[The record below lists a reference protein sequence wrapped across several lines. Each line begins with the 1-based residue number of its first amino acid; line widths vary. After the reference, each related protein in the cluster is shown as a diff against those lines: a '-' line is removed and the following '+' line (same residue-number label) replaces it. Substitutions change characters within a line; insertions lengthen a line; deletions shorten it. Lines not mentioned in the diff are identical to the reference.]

1 MTDIKNNMTANKMY
15 KHSITLPRGTLDLTY
30 QTNSATAKDGT
41 EQSNHYQLEDLLG
54 FAQRINPKRAFLFV
68 SKVLGRHIPVA
79 PSTMRHAFTDLAN
92 LVPDDL
98 PEPILVIGM
107 AETAVG
113 LSAGV
118 HQALQTRYPNALLL
132 NSTRHAQHDGSH
144 DKSSHSLLTTF
155 SEDHSHASQH
165 LIYQSADNVT
175 QAQLLASKTL
185 IMVDDEASTGNT
197 CVNVVTALRNAGLD
211 QLEQVHLTTLVDWSL
226 NQERQQHQD
235 AADSDDAVS
244 DQIAKRLPNIKFQRH
259 HLLSGAW
266 TWTDAPNPEP
276 ITMPSVDTTE
286 AGSHTL
292 GDTGNWGR
300 FPTLDSTDGFDNYLL
315 KFQTAFKVFNK
326 QAQSEKEQSEKEQS
340 EKEQSEKEQFEKEQF
355 EKEQFEKEQFE
366 KEQFEKE
373 QFEKEQFEKEQFEKE
388 QFEKEQFEKEQFE
401 KEQLPKRILVLG
413 SNEFVWLPF
422 LLAEWLETQTQ
433 NSTVNFSALTR
444 SPIALGG
451 AITTMLSFSDNYG
464 LGMTNFAYNVEP
476 NDWDL
481 IILCVETSADSVDDM
496 WQSLENVLVV
506 SPTL

>member
-1 MTDIKNNMTANKMY
+1 MPNQQ
-15 KHSITLPRGTLDLTY
+15 HSTTITLPRGTLDLTY
-30 QTNSATAKDGT
+30 QTNAATAKNDS
-41 EQSNHYQLEDLLG
+41 EKDSSYQLEDLLG

-79 PSTMRHAFTDLAN
+79 PSTMRKAFTDLAN
-92 LVPDDL
+92 LVPSAL

-132 NSTRHAQHDGSH
+132 NSTRHAQHDDDNH
-144 DKSSHSLLTTF
+144 HALLTTF

-165 LIYQSADNVT
+165 LIYQSADKIT

-197 CVNVVTALRNAGLD
+197 CVNVVTALREAGLK

-226 NQERQQHQD
+226 NQSQANTD
-235 AADSDDAVS
+235 ANADDT
-244 DQIAKRLPNIKFQRH
+244 IAKRLPNIDFHRH

-266 TWTDAPNPEP
+266 TWTDAPNPQP

-286 AGSHTL
+286 AGSQAL
-292 GDTGNWGR
+292 GHTGNWGR
-300 FPTLDSTDGFDNYLL
+300 FPTLDSTNGFDNYLL
-315 KFQTAFKVFNK
+315 KFQTTFELLNK
-326 QAQSEKEQSEKEQS
+326 QAR
-340 EKEQSEKEQFEKEQF
+340 FD
-355 EKEQFEKEQFE
+355 
-366 KEQFEKE
+366 
-373 QFEKEQFEKEQFEKE
+373 
-388 QFEKEQFEKEQFE
+388 
-401 KEQLPKRILVLG
+401 KEQLPQRILVLG

-422 LLAEWLETQTQ
+422 LLAEWLEQ
-433 NSTVNFSALTR
+433 NTNIDNNNNTVNFSALTR

-451 AITTMLSFSDNYG
+451 GITTMLSFNDNYG

-476 NDWDL
+476 SDWDL
-481 IILCVETSADSVDDM
+481 IVLCVETAADSVDDI
-496 WQSLENVLVV
+496 WKNLDNVLIV
-506 SPTL
+506 SPT

>member
-1 MTDIKNNMTANKMY
+1 MTDMNNNTISHKTY
-15 KHSITLPRGTLDLTY
+15 EHTITLPRGTLDLTY
-30 QTNSATAKDGT
+30 KTNADIKNCSEKDG
-41 EQSNHYQLEDLLG
+41 SYQLEDLLD

-79 PSTMRHAFTDLAN
+79 PSMMRGAFTDLAN
-92 LVPDDL
+92 LVPHNL

-118 HQALQTRYPNALLL
+118 HQALQTRYPHALLL
-132 NSTRHAQHDGSH
+132 NSTRHAQHDATNNGSNT
-144 DKSSHSLLTTF
+144 KTLLTTF

-165 LIYQSADNVT
+165 LIYQSADQVT

-226 NQERQQHQD
+226 NQNQNQTD
-235 AADSDDAVS
+235 ANADDT
-244 DQIAKRLPNIKFQRH
+244 IAKRLPNINFHRH

-286 AGSHTL
+286 AGSQAL
-292 GDTGNWGR
+292 GHTGNWGR
-300 FPTLDSTDGFDNYLL
+300 FPTLDSTDGFESYLTS
-315 KFQTAFKVFNK
+315 FQTAFTHFSG
-326 QAQSEKEQSEKEQS
+326 QT
-340 EKEQSEKEQFEKEQF
+340 QFDKT
-355 EKEQFEKEQFE
+355 
-366 KEQFEKE
+366 
-373 QFEKEQFEKEQFEKE
+373 
-388 QFEKEQFEKEQFE
+388 
-401 KEQLPKRILVLG
+401 QLPQRVLVLG

-422 LLAEWLETQTQ
+422 LLAEWLEQ
-433 NSTVNFSALTR
+433 NTNIENSKHTIKFSALTR

-451 AITTMLSFSDNYG
+451 GITTMLSFNDNYG

-476 NDWDL
+476 SDWDL
-481 IILCVETSADSVDDM
+481 IVLCVETAADSVDDM
-496 WQSLENVLVV
+496 WKNLDNVLVV

>member
-1 MTDIKNNMTANKMY
+1 MPNKQ
-15 KHSITLPRGTLDLTY
+15 HSTTINLPRGTLDLTY
-30 QTNSATAKDGT
+30 QTNFSGDSKNY
-41 EQSNHYQLEDLLG
+41 ELEDLLG

-68 SKVLGRHIPVA
+68 SKVLGRHIPVT

-132 NSTRHAQHDGSH
+132 NSTRHSQHN
-144 DKSSHSLLTTF
+144 KNNTETLLTTF

-165 LIYQSADNVT
+165 LIYQSADTVT

-197 CVNVVTALRNAGLD
+197 CVNVVTALRNAGLTE
-211 QLEQVHLTTLVDWSL
+211 LEQVHLTTLVDWSL
-226 NQERQQHQD
+226 NQNQAQ
-235 AADSDDAVS
+235 ADVDDNISA
-244 DQIAKRLPNIKFQRH
+244 RLPNIDFHRH

-266 TWTDAPNPEP
+266 QWTDAPNPES

-286 AGSHTL
+286 AGSYAL

-300 FPTLDSTDGFDNYLL
+300 FPTLDSTDGFAFYLT
-315 KFQTAFKVFNK
+315 KFQAAFNLFNQ
-326 QAQSEKEQSEKEQS
+326 QAQSEKAS
-340 EKEQSEKEQFEKEQF
+340 
-355 EKEQFEKEQFE
+355 
-366 KEQFEKE
+366 
-373 QFEKEQFEKEQFEKE
+373 
-388 QFEKEQFEKEQFE
+388 FE
-401 KEQLPKRILVLG
+401 KEQLPQRILVLG

-433 NSTVNFSALTR
+433 NATVKFSALTR

-476 NDWDL
+476 SDWDL
-481 IILCVETSADSVDDM
+481 IVLCVETSADSVDEM
-496 WQSLENVLVV
+496 WKDLDNVLVV

>member
-1 MTDIKNNMTANKMY
+1 MPNKQV
-15 KHSITLPRGTLDLTY
+15 STTITLPRGTLDLTY
-30 QTNSATAKDGT
+30 QTNFSGDSKNY
-41 EQSNHYQLEDLLG
+41 EYELEDLLG

-79 PSTMRHAFTDLAN
+79 PSTMRRAFTDLAN

-132 NSTRHAQHDGSH
+132 NSTRHAQHDGNH
-144 DKSSHSLLTTF
+144 KKHSHSLLTTF

-165 LIYQSADNVT
+165 LIYQSADTVT

-211 QLEQVHLTTLVDWSL
+211 QLQQVHLTTLVDWSL
-226 NQERQQHQD
+226 NQNQD
-235 AADSDDAVS
+235 NASNDT
-244 DQIAKRLPNIKFQRH
+244 IATRLPNIDFHRH

-266 TWTDAPNPEP
+266 TWTDAPNPES

-286 AGSHTL
+286 AGSQPL
-292 GDTGNWGR
+292 GNTGNWGR

-315 KFQTAFKVFNK
+315 KFQIAFNVFNH
-326 QAQSEKEQSEKEQS
+326 QAQSEKQ
-340 EKEQSEKEQFEKEQF
+340 QFDN
-355 EKEQFEKEQFE
+355 
-366 KEQFEKE
+366 
-373 QFEKEQFEKEQFEKE
+373 
-388 QFEKEQFEKEQFE
+388 
-401 KEQLPKRILVLG
+401 EQLPKRILVLG

-422 LLAEWLETQTQ
+422 LLAEWLETQAQ
-433 NSTVNFSALTR
+433 NSTVKFSALTR

-496 WQSLENVLVV
+496 WKDLDNVLVV

>member
-1 MTDIKNNMTANKMY
+1 MPNKQV
-15 KHSITLPRGTLDLTY
+15 STTITLPRGTLDLTY
-30 QTNSATAKDGT
+30 QTNFSSDSKNY
-41 EQSNHYQLEDLLG
+41 ELEDLLG

-79 PSTMRHAFTDLAN
+79 PSTMRRAFTDLAN

-132 NSTRHAQHDGSH
+132 NSTRHAQHDGNH
-144 DKSSHSLLTTF
+144 KKNSHSLLTTF

-165 LIYQSADNVT
+165 LIYQSADTVT

-197 CVNVVTALRNAGLD
+197 CVNVVTALRNAGLTE
-211 QLEQVHLTTLVDWSL
+211 LEQVHLTTLVDWSL
-226 NQERQQHQD
+226 NQNQAQ
-235 AADSDDAVS
+235 ADVDDNISA
-244 DQIAKRLPNIKFQRH
+244 RLPNIDFHRH

-266 TWTDAPNPEP
+266 TWTDAPNPES

-286 AGSHTL
+286 AGSHAL

-300 FPTLDSTDGFDNYLL
+300 FPTLDSTDGFENYLL
-315 KFQTAFKVFNK
+315 KFQTAFNVFNH
-326 QAQSEKEQSEKEQS
+326 QA
-340 EKEQSEKEQFEKEQF
+340 
-355 EKEQFEKEQFE
+355 
-366 KEQFEKE
+366 
-373 QFEKEQFEKEQFEKE
+373 
-388 QFEKEQFEKEQFE
+388 QFE

-422 LLAEWLETQTQ
+422 LLAEWFETQTQ
-433 NSTVNFSALTR
+433 NSTVKFSALTR

-476 NDWDL
+476 SDWDL
-481 IILCVETSADSVDDM
+481 IVLCVETSADSVDDM
-496 WQSLENVLVV
+496 WKDLDNVLVV

>member
-1 MTDIKNNMTANKMY
+1 MTNQLSKRKQLKQIT
-15 KHSITLPRGTLDLTY
+15 SITLPRGTLDLIY
-30 QTNSATAKDGT
+30 QTNSATGKNGLDKNT
-41 EQSNHYQLEDLLG
+41 PYQLEDLLG

-79 PSTMRHAFTDLAN
+79 PSIMRGAFTDLAN

-98 PEPILVIGM
+98 PESILVIGM

-132 NSTRHAQHDGSH
+132 NSTRHAQHGSDNNH
-144 DKSSHSLLTTF
+144 ALLTTF
-155 SEDHSHASQH
+155 REDHSHASQH
-165 LIYQSADNVT
+165 LIYQSVDHVT

-197 CVNVVTALRNAGLD
+197 CVNVVTALRNAGLTE
-211 QLEQVHLTTLVDWSL
+211 LEQVHLTTLVDWSL
-226 NQERQQHQD
+226 NQNQAQ
-235 AADSDDAVS
+235 ADVDDNISA
-244 DQIAKRLPNIKFQRH
+244 RLPNIDFHRH

-266 TWTDAPNPEP
+266 QWTDAPNPEP

-286 AGSHTL
+286 AGSYAL

-300 FPTLDSTDGFDNYLL
+300 FPTLDSTDGFESYLL
-315 KFQTAFKVFNK
+315 KFQIAFNVFNH
-326 QAQSEKEQSEKEQS
+326 QAQSEKEQ
-340 EKEQSEKEQFEKEQF
+340 FDN
-355 EKEQFEKEQFE
+355 
-366 KEQFEKE
+366 
-373 QFEKEQFEKEQFEKE
+373 
-388 QFEKEQFEKEQFE
+388 
-401 KEQLPKRILVLG
+401 EQLPKRILVLG

-422 LLAEWLETQTQ
+422 LLAEWLETQNQ

-476 NDWDL
+476 SDWDL
-481 IILCVETSADSVDDM
+481 IVLCVETSADSVDEM
-496 WQSLENVLVV
+496 WKDLDNVLVV

>member
-1 MTDIKNNMTANKMY
+1 MLNKQY
-15 KHSITLPRGTLDLTY
+15 STTINLPRGTLDLTY

-79 PSTMRHAFTDLAN
+79 PSTMRDAFTDLAN

-118 HQALQTRYPNALLL
+118 HQALQTRYPQALLL
-132 NSTRHAQHDGSH
+132 NSTRHAQHDDSY

-165 LIYQSADNVT
+165 LIYQSADKVT

-326 QAQSEKEQSEKEQS
+326 QAQSEKEQ
-340 EKEQSEKEQFEKEQF
+340 FEK
-355 EKEQFEKEQFE
+355 K
-366 KEQFEKE
+366 
-373 QFEKEQFEKEQFEKE
+373 
-388 QFEKEQFEKEQFE
+388 
-401 KEQLPKRILVLG
+401 QLPKRILVLG

-451 AITTMLSFSDNYG
+451 AIKKMLSFSDNYG

-481 IILCVETSADSVDDM
+481 IVLCVETSADSVDDM
-496 WQSLENVLVV
+496 WQSLKNVLVV

>member
-1 MTDIKNNMTANKMY
+1 MTNQLSKRKQLKQIT
-15 KHSITLPRGTLDLTY
+15 SITLPRGTLDLIY
-30 QTNSATAKDGT
+30 QTNSATGKNGLDKNT
-41 EQSNHYQLEDLLG
+41 PYQLEDLLG

-79 PSTMRHAFTDLAN
+79 PGTMRHAFTDLAN

-132 NSTRHAQHDGSH
+132 NSTRHAQHNEDNTET
-144 DKSSHSLLTTF
+144 LLTTF

-165 LIYQSADNVT
+165 LIYQSADKAI

-197 CVNVVTALRNAGLD
+197 CVNVVTALRNAGLTE
-211 QLEQVHLTTLVDWSL
+211 LEQVHLTTLVDWSL
-226 NQERQQHQD
+226 NQNQAQ
-235 AADSDDAVS
+235 ADVDDNISA
-244 DQIAKRLPNIKFQRH
+244 RLPNIDFHRH

-286 AGSHTL
+286 AGSYAL

-300 FPTLDSTDGFDNYLL
+300 FPTLDSTDGFAFYLT
-315 KFQTAFKVFNK
+315 KFQAAFNLFN
-326 QAQSEKEQSEKEQS
+326 QRA
-340 EKEQSEKEQFEKEQF
+340 QFEKEQF
-355 EKEQFEKEQFE
+355 DN
-366 KEQFEKE
+366 
-373 QFEKEQFEKEQFEKE
+373 
-388 QFEKEQFEKEQFE
+388 
-401 KEQLPKRILVLG
+401 EQLPKRILVLG

-433 NSTVNFSALTR
+433 NATVKFSALTR

-476 NDWDL
+476 SDWDL
-481 IILCVETSADSVDDM
+481 IVLCVETSADSVDEM
-496 WQSLENVLVV
+496 WKDLDNVLVV

>member
-15 KHSITLPRGTLDLTY
+15 ERSISLPRGTLDLTY
-30 QTNSATAKDGT
+30 QTNFSGDSKNY
-41 EQSNHYQLEDLLG
+41 ELEDLLG

-79 PSTMRHAFTDLAN
+79 PSTMRDAFTDLAN
-92 LVPDDL
+92 LVPNNL

-132 NSTRHAQHDGSH
+132 NSTRHSQHND
-144 DKSSHSLLTTF
+144 DNTETLLTTF

-165 LIYQSADNVT
+165 LIYQSADTVT

-211 QLEQVHLTTLVDWSL
+211 QLQQVHLTTLVDWSL
-226 NQERQQHQD
+226 DQHQG

-244 DQIAKRLPNIKFQRH
+244 DQIAERLPNIEFQRH

-300 FPTLDSTDGFDNYLL
+300 FPTLDSTNGFDNYLL
-315 KFQTAFKVFNK
+315 RFQTAFNVFNK
-326 QAQSEKEQSEKEQS
+326 QAQFG
-340 EKEQSEKEQFEKEQF
+340 KEQFEKGHF
-355 EKEQFEKEQFE
+355 DKK
-366 KEQFEKE
+366 
-373 QFEKEQFEKEQFEKE
+373 
-388 QFEKEQFEKEQFE
+388 
-401 KEQLPKRILVLG
+401 QLPQRILVLG

-476 NDWDL
+476 SDWDL
-481 IILCVETSADSVDDM
+481 IVLCVETSADSVDDM
-496 WQSLENVLVV
+496 WKDLDNVLVV

>member
-1 MTDIKNNMTANKMY
+1 MISNTMY
-15 KHSITLPRGTLDLTY
+15 KRSITLPRGTLDLTY
-30 QTNSATAKDGT
+30 QTNSATHNNDLEKSD
-41 EQSNHYQLEDLLG
+41 SYQLEDLLG

-79 PSTMRHAFTDLAN
+79 PNTMRHAFTDLAS
-92 LVPDDL
+92 LVPSDL

-132 NSTRHAQHDGSH
+132 NSTRHAQHNDDNSET
-144 DKSSHSLLTTF
+144 LLTTF

-165 LIYQSADNVT
+165 LIYQSADKAI

-226 NQERQQHQD
+226 NQNQAQ
-235 AADSDDAVS
+235 ADVDDNISA
-244 DQIAKRLPNIKFQRH
+244 RLPNIDFHRH

-266 TWTDAPNPEP
+266 QWADAPNPEP

-286 AGSHTL
+286 AGSQPL
-292 GDTGNWGR
+292 GNTGNWGR
-300 FPTLDSTDGFDNYLL
+300 FPTLDSTDGFNNYLA
-315 KFQTAFKVFNK
+315 KFQSAFTRFSN
-326 QAQSEKEQSEKEQS
+326 QAP
-340 EKEQSEKEQFEKEQF
+340 FD
-355 EKEQFEKEQFE
+355 
-366 KEQFEKE
+366 
-373 QFEKEQFEKEQFEKE
+373 
-388 QFEKEQFEKEQFE
+388 
-401 KEQLPKRILVLG
+401 KEQLPERILVLG

-422 LLAEWLETQTQ
+422 LLAEWLEAKTQ
-433 NSTVNFSALTR
+433 NATVNFSALTR

-476 NDWDL
+476 SDWDV
-481 IILCVETSADSVDDM
+481 IVLCVETSADSVDDM
-496 WQSLENVLVV
+496 WQGLDNVLVV
-506 SPTL
+506 GTE

>member
-15 KHSITLPRGTLDLTY
+15 KRSITLPRGTLDLTY

-79 PSTMRHAFTDLAN
+79 PSTMRDAFTDLAN

-118 HQALQTRYPNALLL
+118 HQALQTRYPQALLL
-132 NSTRHAQHDGSH
+132 NSTRHAQHDESH
-144 DKSSHSLLTTF
+144 DKSKHSLLTTF

-226 NQERQQHQD
+226 NQARHQD
-235 AADSDDAVS
+235 TADSDDAVS

-286 AGSHTL
+286 AGSHML

-326 QAQSEKEQSEKEQS
+326 QAQS
-340 EKEQSEKEQFEKEQF
+340 
-355 EKEQFEKEQFE
+355 
-366 KEQFEKE
+366 
-373 QFEKEQFEKEQFEKE
+373 
-388 QFEKEQFEKEQFE
+388 EKEQFE

-451 AITTMLSFSDNYG
+451 AIKKMLSFSDNYG

-481 IILCVETSADSVDDM
+481 IVLCVETSADSVDDM

>member
-1 MTDIKNNMTANKMY
+1 MPNKQ
-15 KHSITLPRGTLDLTY
+15 HSTTINLPRGTLDLTY

-41 EQSNHYQLEDLLG
+41 KPSNHYQLEDLLG

-79 PSTMRHAFTDLAN
+79 PSVMRGAFTDLAD

-132 NSTRHAQHDGSH
+132 NSTRHAQHDGNH
-144 DKSSHSLLTTF
+144 DKSSHSLLTMF

-165 LIYQSADNVT
+165 LIYQSAVTVT

-197 CVNVVTALRNAGLD
+197 CVNVVTALRNAGLTE
-211 QLEQVHLTTLVDWSL
+211 LEQVHLTTLVDWSL
-226 NQERQQHQD
+226 NQNQAQ
-235 AADSDDAVS
+235 ADVDDNISA
-244 DQIAKRLPNIKFQRH
+244 RLPNIDFHRH

-292 GDTGNWGR
+292 GETGNWGR

-315 KFQTAFKVFNK
+315 QFQTAFNVFNQ
-326 QAQSEKEQSEKEQS
+326 QA
-340 EKEQSEKEQFEKEQF
+340 QFEKEQL
-355 EKEQFEKEQFE
+355 EIRQLDKK
-366 KEQFEKE
+366 
-373 QFEKEQFEKEQFEKE
+373 
-388 QFEKEQFEKEQFE
+388 
-401 KEQLPKRILVLG
+401 QLPKRILVLG

-422 LLAEWLETQTQ
+422 LLAEWLETQAQ
-433 NSTVNFSALTR
+433 NATVKFSALTR

-476 NDWDL
+476 SDWDL
-481 IILCVETSADSVDDM
+481 IVLCVETSADSVDDM
-496 WQSLENVLVV
+496 WKDLDNVLVV

>member
-1 MTDIKNNMTANKMY
+1 MTDIKNNMTASKMY
-15 KHSITLPRGTLDLTY
+15 ERSISLPRGTLDLTY
-30 QTNSATAKDGT
+30 QTNFSGDSKNY
-41 EQSNHYQLEDLLG
+41 ELEDLLG

-79 PSTMRHAFTDLAN
+79 PGTMRHAFTDLAN

-132 NSTRHAQHDGSH
+132 NSTRHSQHN
-144 DKSSHSLLTTF
+144 KNNTETLLTTF

-165 LIYQSADNVT
+165 LIYQSADTVT

-226 NQERQQHQD
+226 NQNQSH
-235 AADSDDAVS
+235 ANADDT
-244 DQIAKRLPNIKFQRH
+244 IATRLSNIEFHRH

-286 AGSHTL
+286 AGRHTL

-300 FPTLDSTDGFDNYLL
+300 FPTLDSTDGFAFYLT
-315 KFQTAFKVFNK
+315 KFQAAFNLFNQ
-326 QAQSEKEQSEKEQS
+326 QAQSEKAS
-340 EKEQSEKEQFEKEQF
+340 
-355 EKEQFEKEQFE
+355 
-366 KEQFEKE
+366 
-373 QFEKEQFEKEQFEKE
+373 
-388 QFEKEQFEKEQFE
+388 FEKEQFE
-401 KEQLPKRILVLG
+401 KEQLPQRILVLG

-433 NSTVNFSALTR
+433 NATVKFSALTR

-476 NDWDL
+476 SDWDL
-481 IILCVETSADSVDDM
+481 IVLCVETSADSVDEM
-496 WQSLENVLVV
+496 WKDLDNVLVV

>member
-30 QTNSATAKDGT
+30 QTNSATAKDGI

-118 HQALQTRYPNALLL
+118 HQALQTRYPEALLL
-132 NSTRHAQHDGSH
+132 NSTRHAQHDDSH

-165 LIYQSADNVT
+165 LIYQSADRVT

-226 NQERQQHQD
+226 NQERHQD
-235 AADSDDAVS
+235 TADSDDAVS

-286 AGSHTL
+286 AGSHML

-300 FPTLDSTDGFDNYLL
+300 FPTLDSTDGFENYLL

-326 QAQSEKEQSEKEQS
+326 QAQSEKEQFDK
-340 EKEQSEKEQFEKEQF
+340 K
-355 EKEQFEKEQFE
+355 
-366 KEQFEKE
+366 
-373 QFEKEQFEKEQFEKE
+373 
-388 QFEKEQFEKEQFE
+388 
-401 KEQLPKRILVLG
+401 QLPQRILVLG

-451 AITTMLSFSDNYG
+451 AIKKMLSFSDNYG

-481 IILCVETSADSVDDM
+481 IVLCVETSADSVDDM
-496 WQSLENVLVV
+496 WQSLDNVLVV

>member
-1 MTDIKNNMTANKMY
+1 MTNQLSKRKQLKQIT
-15 KHSITLPRGTLDLTY
+15 SITLPRGTLDLIY
-30 QTNSATAKDGT
+30 QTNSATGKNGLDKNT
-41 EQSNHYQLEDLLG
+41 PYQLEDLLG

-79 PSTMRHAFTDLAN
+79 PGTMRHAFTDLAN

-132 NSTRHAQHDGSH
+132 NSTRHSQHN
-144 DKSSHSLLTTF
+144 KNNTETLLTTF

-165 LIYQSADNVT
+165 LIYQSADTVT

-197 CVNVVTALRNAGLD
+197 CVNVVTALRNAGLTE
-211 QLEQVHLTTLVDWSL
+211 LEQVHLTTLVDWSL
-226 NQERQQHQD
+226 NQNQAQ
-235 AADSDDAVS
+235 ADVDDNISA
-244 DQIAKRLPNIKFQRH
+244 RLPNIDFHRH

-286 AGSHTL
+286 AGSYAL

-300 FPTLDSTDGFDNYLL
+300 FPTLDSTDGFAFYLT
-315 KFQTAFKVFNK
+315 KFQAAFNLFNQ
-326 QAQSEKEQSEKEQS
+326 QAQSEKAS
-340 EKEQSEKEQFEKEQF
+340 
-355 EKEQFEKEQFE
+355 
-366 KEQFEKE
+366 
-373 QFEKEQFEKEQFEKE
+373 
-388 QFEKEQFEKEQFE
+388 FE
-401 KEQLPKRILVLG
+401 KEQLPQRILVLG

-433 NSTVNFSALTR
+433 NATVKFSALTR

-476 NDWDL
+476 SDWDL
-481 IILCVETSADSVDDM
+481 IVLCVETSADSVDEM
-496 WQSLENVLVV
+496 WKDLDNVLVV

>member
-1 MTDIKNNMTANKMY
+1 MY

-30 QTNSATAKDGT
+30 QTNFSGDSKNY
-41 EQSNHYQLEDLLG
+41 ELEDLLG

-79 PSTMRHAFTDLAN
+79 PSIMRHVFTDLAS
-92 LVPDDL
+92 LVPDNL

-132 NSTRHAQHDGSH
+132 NSTRHAQHNDAKGNSH
-144 DKSSHSLLTTF
+144 TLLTTF

-165 LIYQSADNVT
+165 LIYQSADKAT
-175 QAQLLASKTL
+175 QVQLLASKTL

-211 QLEQVHLTTLVDWSL
+211 QLQQVHLTTLVDWSL
-226 NQERQQHQD
+226 NQHQG
-235 AADSDDAVS
+235 AADSDNADSEDVVS

-266 TWTDAPNPEP
+266 TWTNAPNPEP
-276 ITMPSVDTTE
+276 IKMPSVDTTE
-286 AGSHTL
+286 AGSHML

-300 FPTLDSTDGFDNYLL
+300 FPTLDSTNGFDDYLL
-315 KFQTAFKVFNK
+315 RFQTAFNVSNM
-326 QAQSEKEQSEKEQS
+326 QT
-340 EKEQSEKEQFEKEQF
+340 QFEKGRF
-355 EKEQFEKEQFE
+355 D
-366 KEQFEKE
+366 
-373 QFEKEQFEKEQFEKE
+373 
-388 QFEKEQFEKEQFE
+388 
-401 KEQLPKRILVLG
+401 KEQLPQRILVLG
-413 SNEFVWLPF
+413 SNEFVWFPF

-476 NDWDL
+476 SDWDL
-481 IILCVETSADSVDDM
+481 IVLCVETSADSVDDM
-496 WQSLENVLVV
+496 WKNLNNVLVV

>member
-1 MTDIKNNMTANKMY
+1 MTDIKNNMTASKMY
-15 KHSITLPRGTLDLTY
+15 ERSISLPRGTLDLTY
-30 QTNSATAKDGT
+30 QTNFSGDSKNY
-41 EQSNHYQLEDLLG
+41 ELEDLLG

-79 PSTMRHAFTDLAN
+79 PGTMRHAFTDLAN

-132 NSTRHAQHDGSH
+132 NSTRHSQHN
-144 DKSSHSLLTTF
+144 KNNTETLLTTF

-165 LIYQSADNVT
+165 LIYQSADKVT

-211 QLEQVHLTTLVDWSL
+211 QLQQVHLTTLVDWSL
-226 NQERQQHQD
+226 NQNQSH
-235 AADSDDAVS
+235 ANADDT
-244 DQIAKRLPNIKFQRH
+244 IATRLSNIEFHRH

-266 TWTDAPNPEP
+266 QWTDAPNPEP

-286 AGSHTL
+286 AGSYAL

-300 FPTLDSTDGFDNYLL
+300 FPTLDSTDGFAFYLT
-315 KFQTAFKVFNK
+315 KFQAAFNLFNQ
-326 QAQSEKEQSEKEQS
+326 QAQSEKAS
-340 EKEQSEKEQFEKEQF
+340 
-355 EKEQFEKEQFE
+355 
-366 KEQFEKE
+366 
-373 QFEKEQFEKEQFEKE
+373 
-388 QFEKEQFEKEQFE
+388 FE
-401 KEQLPKRILVLG
+401 KEQLPQRILVLG

-433 NSTVNFSALTR
+433 NATVKFSALTR

-476 NDWDL
+476 SDWDL
-481 IILCVETSADSVDDM
+481 IVLCVETSADSVDEM
-496 WQSLENVLVV
+496 WKDLDNVLVV

>member
-1 MTDIKNNMTANKMY
+1 MPNKQ
-15 KHSITLPRGTLDLTY
+15 HSTTITLPRGTLDLTY
-30 QTNSATAKDGT
+30 QTNFSGDSKNY
-41 EQSNHYQLEDLLG
+41 ELEDLLG

-79 PSTMRHAFTDLAN
+79 PGTMRHAFTDLAN

-132 NSTRHAQHDGSH
+132 NSTRHAQHDGNH
-144 DKSSHSLLTTF
+144 DKNSHSLLTTF

-165 LIYQSADNVT
+165 LIYQSADKVT

-197 CVNVVTALRNAGLD
+197 CVNVVTALRNAGLTE
-211 QLEQVHLTTLVDWSL
+211 LEQVHLTTLVDWSL
-226 NQERQQHQD
+226 NQNQAQ
-235 AADSDDAVS
+235 ADVDDNISA
-244 DQIAKRLPNIKFQRH
+244 RLPNIDFHRH

-266 TWTDAPNPEP
+266 QWTDAPNPES

-300 FPTLDSTDGFDNYLL
+300 LPTLDSTDGFENYLL
-315 KFQTAFKVFNK
+315 KFQAAFNVFNQ
-326 QAQSEKEQSEKEQS
+326 QAQSEKAS
-340 EKEQSEKEQFEKEQF
+340 
-355 EKEQFEKEQFE
+355 
-366 KEQFEKE
+366 
-373 QFEKEQFEKEQFEKE
+373 
-388 QFEKEQFEKEQFE
+388 FE
-401 KEQLPKRILVLG
+401 KEQLPQRILVLG

-433 NSTVNFSALTR
+433 NATVKFSALTR

-476 NDWDL
+476 SDWDL
-481 IILCVETSADSVDDM
+481 IVLCVETSADSVDEM
-496 WQSLENVLVV
+496 WKDLDNVLVV

>member
-15 KHSITLPRGTLDLTY
+15 ERSITLPRGTLDLTY
-30 QTNSATAKDGT
+30 QTNFSGDSKNY
-41 EQSNHYQLEDLLG
+41 ELEDLLG

-118 HQALQTRYPNALLL
+118 HQALQTRYPNAVLL
-132 NSTRHAQHDGSH
+132 NSTRHSQHN
-144 DKSSHSLLTTF
+144 KNNTETLLTTF

-165 LIYQSADNVT
+165 LIYQSADTVT

-211 QLEQVHLTTLVDWSL
+211 QLQQVHLTTLVDWSL
-226 NQERQQHQD
+226 NQNQSH
-235 AADSDDAVS
+235 ANADDT
-244 DQIAKRLPNIKFQRH
+244 IATRLSNIEFHRH

-300 FPTLDSTDGFDNYLL
+300 LPTLDSTDGFENYLL
-315 KFQTAFKVFNK
+315 KFQAAFNVFN
-326 QAQSEKEQSEKEQS
+326 QRA
-340 EKEQSEKEQFEKEQF
+340 QFEKEQF
-355 EKEQFEKEQFE
+355 DKK
-366 KEQFEKE
+366 
-373 QFEKEQFEKEQFEKE
+373 
-388 QFEKEQFEKEQFE
+388 
-401 KEQLPKRILVLG
+401 QLPKRILVLG

-433 NSTVNFSALTR
+433 NSTVKFSALTR

-476 NDWDL
+476 SDWDL
-481 IILCVETSADSVDDM
+481 IVLCVETSADSVDEM
-496 WQSLENVLVV
+496 WKDLDNVLVV

>member
-1 MTDIKNNMTANKMY
+1 MTDLKNNTILNTMISNTMY
-15 KHSITLPRGTLDLTY
+15 KRSITLPRGTLDLTY
-30 QTNSATAKDGT
+30 QTNSATHNNDLEKSD
-41 EQSNHYQLEDLLG
+41 SYQLEDLLG

-79 PSTMRHAFTDLAN
+79 PNTMRHAFTDLAS
-92 LVPDDL
+92 LVPSDL

-132 NSTRHAQHDGSH
+132 NSTRHAQHNDDNSET
-144 DKSSHSLLTTF
+144 LLTTF

-165 LIYQSADNVT
+165 LIYQSADKAI

-226 NQERQQHQD
+226 NQNQAQ
-235 AADSDDAVS
+235 ADVDDNISA
-244 DQIAKRLPNIKFQRH
+244 RLPNIDFHRH

-266 TWTDAPNPEP
+266 QWADAPNPEP

-286 AGSHTL
+286 AGSQPL
-292 GDTGNWGR
+292 GNTGNWGR
-300 FPTLDSTDGFDNYLL
+300 FPTLDSTDGFNNYLA
-315 KFQTAFKVFNK
+315 KFQSAFTRFSN
-326 QAQSEKEQSEKEQS
+326 QAP
-340 EKEQSEKEQFEKEQF
+340 FD
-355 EKEQFEKEQFE
+355 
-366 KEQFEKE
+366 
-373 QFEKEQFEKEQFEKE
+373 
-388 QFEKEQFEKEQFE
+388 
-401 KEQLPKRILVLG
+401 KEQLPERILVLG

-422 LLAEWLETQTQ
+422 LLAEWLEAKTQ
-433 NSTVNFSALTR
+433 NATVNFSALTR

-476 NDWDL
+476 SDWDV
-481 IILCVETSADSVDDM
+481 IVLCVETSADSVDDM
-496 WQSLENVLVV
+496 WKGLDNVLVV
-506 SPTL
+506 GTE

>member
-1 MTDIKNNMTANKMY
+1 MTDIKNNMTASKMY
-15 KHSITLPRGTLDLTY
+15 ERSISLPRGTLDLTY
-30 QTNSATAKDGT
+30 QTNFSGDSKNY
-41 EQSNHYQLEDLLG
+41 ELEDLLG

-79 PSTMRHAFTDLAN
+79 PGTMRHAFTDLAN

-132 NSTRHAQHDGSH
+132 NSTRHAQHNEDNTET
-144 DKSSHSLLTTF
+144 LLTTF

-165 LIYQSADNVT
+165 LIYQSADTVT

-197 CVNVVTALRNAGLD
+197 CVNVVTALRNAGLTE
-211 QLEQVHLTTLVDWSL
+211 LEQVHLTTLVDWSL
-226 NQERQQHQD
+226 NQNQAQ
-235 AADSDDAVS
+235 ADVDDNISA
-244 DQIAKRLPNIKFQRH
+244 RLPNIDFHRH

-266 TWTDAPNPEP
+266 QWTDAPNPEP

-286 AGSHTL
+286 AGSYAL

-300 FPTLDSTDGFDNYLL
+300 FPTLDSTDGFAFYLT
-315 KFQTAFKVFNK
+315 KFQAAFNLFNQ
-326 QAQSEKEQSEKEQS
+326 QAQSEKEQ
-340 EKEQSEKEQFEKEQF
+340 FDN
-355 EKEQFEKEQFE
+355 
-366 KEQFEKE
+366 
-373 QFEKEQFEKEQFEKE
+373 
-388 QFEKEQFEKEQFE
+388 
-401 KEQLPKRILVLG
+401 EQLPKRILVLG

-433 NSTVNFSALTR
+433 NATVKFSALTR

-476 NDWDL
+476 SDWDL
-481 IILCVETSADSVDDM
+481 IVLCVETSADSVDEM
-496 WQSLENVLVV
+496 WKDLDNVLVV

>member
-1 MTDIKNNMTANKMY
+1 MPNKQ
-15 KHSITLPRGTLDLTY
+15 HSTTITLPRGTLDLTY
-30 QTNSATAKDGT
+30 QTNFSGDSKNY
-41 EQSNHYQLEDLLG
+41 ELEDLLG

-68 SKVLGRHIPVA
+68 SKVLGRHIPVT

-132 NSTRHAQHDGSH
+132 NSTRHAQHDGNH

-165 LIYQSADNVT
+165 LIYQSADKVT

-197 CVNVVTALRNAGLD
+197 CVNVVTALRNAGLTE
-211 QLEQVHLTTLVDWSL
+211 LEQVHLTTLVDWSL
-226 NQERQQHQD
+226 SQNQS
-235 AADSDDAVS
+235 DSAEDT
-244 DQIAKRLPNIKFQRH
+244 IAIRLPNIDFHRH

-266 TWTDAPNPEP
+266 QWTDAPNPEP

-286 AGSHTL
+286 AGNHTL
-292 GDTGNWGR
+292 GETGNWGR

-315 KFQTAFKVFNK
+315 QFQTAFNVFNQ
-326 QAQSEKEQSEKEQS
+326 QA
-340 EKEQSEKEQFEKEQF
+340 QFEKEQL
-355 EKEQFEKEQFE
+355 EKRQLDK
-366 KEQFEKE
+366 K
-373 QFEKEQFEKEQFEKE
+373 
-388 QFEKEQFEKEQFE
+388 
-401 KEQLPKRILVLG
+401 QLPKRILVLG

-422 LLAEWLETQTQ
+422 LLAEWLETQAQ
-433 NSTVNFSALTR
+433 NATVKFSALTR

-464 LGMTNFAYNVEP
+464 LGMTNFTYNVEP
-476 NDWDL
+476 SDWDL
-481 IILCVETSADSVDDM
+481 IVLCVETSADSVDDI
-496 WQSLENVLVV
+496 WKDLDNVLVV

>member
-1 MTDIKNNMTANKMY
+1 MPNKQ
-15 KHSITLPRGTLDLTY
+15 HSTTITLPRGTLDLTY
-30 QTNSATAKDGT
+30 QTNSATAKDGI

-118 HQALQTRYPNALLL
+118 HQALQTRYPQALLL
-132 NSTRHAQHDGSH
+132 NSTRHAQHDDSH
-144 DKSSHSLLTTF
+144 DKSKHSLLTTF

-165 LIYQSADNVT
+165 LIYQSADRVT

-226 NQERQQHQD
+226 NQERHQHQD
-235 AADSDDAVS
+235 TADSDDAVS

-286 AGSHTL
+286 AGSHML

-326 QAQSEKEQSEKEQS
+326 QAQSEKEQ
-340 EKEQSEKEQFEKEQF
+340 FEK
-355 EKEQFEKEQFE
+355 K
-366 KEQFEKE
+366 
-373 QFEKEQFEKEQFEKE
+373 
-388 QFEKEQFEKEQFE
+388 
-401 KEQLPKRILVLG
+401 QLPKRILVLG

-481 IILCVETSADSVDDM
+481 IVLCVETSADSVDDM
-496 WQSLENVLVV
+496 WKDLDNVLVV